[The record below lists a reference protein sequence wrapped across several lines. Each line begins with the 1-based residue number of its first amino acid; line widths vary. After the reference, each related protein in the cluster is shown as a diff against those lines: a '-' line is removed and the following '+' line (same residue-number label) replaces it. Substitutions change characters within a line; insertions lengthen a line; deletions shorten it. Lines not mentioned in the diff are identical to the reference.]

1 VKTKGH
7 DTEGPNQLH
16 YAWRKKKE
24 RRIHPFFSTK
34 ERTNSIELNS
44 GIIPTAC
51 YKAITT
57 IACNSDQKSAGGS
70 SKSNET

>member
-1 VKTKGH
+1 MHGEK
-7 DTEGPNQLH
+7 
-16 YAWRKKKE
+16 RKKE
-24 RRIHPFFSTK
+24 ESTLFFSTK